1 MQTRLSVLF
10 EDYSAAHQTRGNR
23 LCHGVGIP
31 LIVVSL
37 LGMLP
42 EPWALGLM
50 AFAGLW
56 YLRMDWRWGM
66 PFTLVLGSAFLLGR
80 TIPMS
85 TLIAMFVLGWVF
97 QGIGHAL
104 YEKKSPSF
112 TSNLRHVLVGPIWLF
127 AKLF

>member
-1 MQTRLSVLF
+1 MQTRLAVLF
-10 EDYSAAHQTRGNR
+10 EDYSAAHQTRGN
-23 LCHGVGIP
+23 LVCHGIGIP
-31 LIVVSL
+31 LIAVSL

-42 EPWALGLM
+42 EPAAIGLM
-50 AFAGLW
+50 ALTGLW
-56 YLRMDWRWGM
+56 YLWMDWRWGM
-66 PFTLVLGSAFLLGR
+66 PFALVLGSAFLLGR
-80 TIPMS
+80 TIAMPALVS
-85 TLIAMFVLGWVF
+85 MFVLGWVL